1 MATNTV
7 TPGAAPAKR
16 DLASKAQ
23 DIQLSLGQLA
33 AVLWAIDENIP
44 DDPARASM
52 EEIERAIS
60 LCKVAGDIANR
71 TRDVAEEI
79 EVEALC
85 GGEA

>member
-1 MATNTV
+1 MATTPL

-44 DDPARASM
+44 DNPADASM
-52 EEIERAIS
+52 EEIERAVS
-60 LCKVAGDIANR
+60 LIKIAEDIANR